1 MVNIKEYI
9 INTINSKQYKNIFY
23 NKTSNRKY
31 DIDLLLDSIIYIL
44 KNGISYRAFINMISI
59 INNTNNDIKFP
70 YYTTIYKFY
79 NKLIK
84 YNIINITY
92 TKLVNKYI
100 NKNKCNKFIM
110 DSTFITNKLGI
121 DYIGFNKLIPKHK
134 TSKISLITDIKGIP
148 ININLS
154 KGNINDAKIILH
166 QLDNL
171 QNNVNIKNNNN
182 IFIGDA
188 AYDSNNIRNKLNEL
202 KLGYLI
208 ADKNKR
214 NTKNKDLI
222 DSYKLNDQH
231 RELLKKRYKI
241 EITNNKLKQYKRIN
255 VRYDKLGIYFI
266 NFIYLAAIGLI
277 PN

>member
-121 DYIGFNKLIPKHK
+121 DYIGFNKLIPKHS

-188 AYDSNNIRNKLNEL
+188 AYD
-202 KLGYLI
+202 
-208 ADKNKR
+208 
-214 NTKNKDLI
+214 
-222 DSYKLNDQH
+222 
-231 RELLKKRYKI
+231 
-241 EITNNKLKQYKRIN
+241 
-255 VRYDKLGIYFI
+255 
-266 NFIYLAAIGLI
+266 
-277 PN
+277 

>member
-121 DYIGFNKLIPKHK
+121 DYIGYNKLIPKHETIFFK
-134 TSKISLITDIKGIP
+134 KLCFLK
-148 ININLS
+148 
-154 KGNINDAKIILH
+154 KIIEAKK
-166 QLDNL
+166 NL
-171 QNNVNIKNNNN
+171 FFFCRNIKNIIN
-182 IFIGDA
+182 
-188 AYDSNNIRNKLNEL
+188 Y
-202 KLGYLI
+202 
-208 ADKNKR
+208 
-214 NTKNKDLI
+214 
-222 DSYKLNDQH
+222 
-231 RELLKKRYKI
+231 RY
-241 EITNNKLKQYKRIN
+241 
-255 VRYDKLGIYFI
+255 
-266 NFIYLAAIGLI
+266 
-277 PN
+277 

>member
-1 MVNIKEYI
+1 MRQK
-9 INTINSKQYKNIFY
+9 
-23 NKTSNRKY
+23 KTCFFF
-31 DIDLLLDSIIYIL
+31 
-44 KNGISYRAFINMISI
+44 AE
-59 INNTNNDIKFP
+59 
-70 YYTTIYKFY
+70 
-79 NKLIK
+79 
-84 YNIINITY
+84 
-92 TKLVNKYI
+92 
-100 NKNKCNKFIM
+100 
-110 DSTFITNKLGI
+110 
-121 DYIGFNKLIPKHK
+121 

-214 NTKNKDLI
+214 NIFFFIKKTI
-222 DSYKLNDQH
+222 I
-231 RELLKKRYKI
+231 LKK
-241 EITNNKLKQYKRIN
+241 NNL
-255 VRYDKLGIYFI
+255 
-266 NFIYLAAIGLI
+266 
-277 PN
+277 